1 MRPFPPIAFFT
12 LFCLGTLAI
21 VGFVL
26 AASNGLSETHKT
38 ILVGFIVAFPAVTL
52 LIFLIL
58 LSRAA
63 AAPEYQTYADDSA
76 AEPDVA

>member
-63 AAPEYQTYADDSA
+63 APEYQTYADDSA

>member
-58 LSRAA
+58 LSQA
-63 AAPEYQTYADDSA
+63 AAPEYQTYADYSA

>member
-63 AAPEYQTYADDSA
+63 PQYQTYADDFA